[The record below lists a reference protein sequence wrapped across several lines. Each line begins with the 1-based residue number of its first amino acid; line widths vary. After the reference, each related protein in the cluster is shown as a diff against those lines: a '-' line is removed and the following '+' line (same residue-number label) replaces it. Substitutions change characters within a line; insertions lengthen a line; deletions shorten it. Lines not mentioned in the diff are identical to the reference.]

1 MLTRTALLRAETAAA
16 SAAASAKKNNGECVE
31 EGLRSLADGVRI
43 VGETMKAR
51 TSASSDTTLSQNVI
65 TSLSRQEEAFKQQT
79 AAINELV
86 CTLKVISS
94 ALRLEIKQ
102 AS

>member
-16 SAAASAKKNNGECVE
+16 PAAASAKKNGECVE
-31 EGLRSLADGVRI
+31 EGLRALADGVRI

-51 TSASSDTTLSQNVI
+51 TSASCDTTLSQDVI
-65 TSLSRQEEAFKQQT
+65 ASLSRQEEAFKQQT

-94 ALRLEIKQ
+94 ALRLEVKQ